1 MAVMEERVLFILQ
14 GIEETANETLIL
26 VKEIN
31 ALLENTAER
40 IKDELPKL
48 NKYLAKLN
56 KI

>member
-1 MAVMEERVLFILQ
+1 MVVMEERVLFILQ